1 MMKPDLIY
9 LLLSIVLSAVGQL
22 VLKYGVVE
30 MGGIDIKLKNI
41 ISSLVQVFT
50 NGWVMIGVL
59 CFVTSMI
66 LWLKVISTME
76 LSRAYPSV
84 SLSYVIVFIFS
95 LLLFKEGASASKIMG
110 LISIMVGVFLLQR

>member
-1 MMKPDLIY
+1 MKPDLIY

>member
-1 MMKPDLIY
+1 MEIVF

-22 VLKYGVVE
+22 LLKLGVMNVGDMDFKAGHLLSTLVNTFTNVWVLLGVV
-30 MGGIDIKLKNI
+30 
-41 ISSLVQVFT
+41 
-50 NGWVMIGVL
+50 
-59 CFVTSMI
+59 CFVTSMV

-95 LLLFKEGASASKIMG
+95 VIWFHEGVSVGKVAG
-110 LISIMVGVFLLQR
+110 LASIMLGIFLLQR